1 MRRIFGLCCLG
12 CLLVGSW
19 SSSPS
24 DGRINQTLPPADLPQ
39 GIAVG
44 DVTTTSAVLWARAAS
59 LGTVNFEYSLNP
71 DFNPIIGLVPV
82 VVSDPMLPAKASISN
97 LQPATNYFYRA
108 TTLNNA
114 SVSGKFRTAPAL
126 GSYSNLRFG
135 ASGDQQGALAPF
147 PALANADQRRLDL
160 FIHLG
165 DSIYADIG
173 SPVLGTTAKTLAE
186 FRLKHTESYS
196 TRLNL
201 NSLADLRATTAW
213 LATTDDHEVANDHAG
228 GANPSSDPRF
238 LPSNASYIN
247 DTAYFEA
254 GYQAFV
260 EYNPLNEQF
269 YGATGDQ
276 RTANERKLYRYQ
288 RYGNTAAFF
297 VLDGRSFRDQKLT
310 APNNTQA
317 QIAAFLTAVF
327 SPTRTLLG
335 QAQLEQLETDLLAA
349 QQAKIT
355 WKFVVV
361 PEPIQNLGIAAA
373 NDRFEGYAAERTR
386 ILSFINQHAIENV
399 VFIAADIHG
408 TVVNNL
414 SYQTAANQPQ
424 IATNAWE
431 ISVGSVA
438 TSSPYGARVASA
450 ALATGIISQTTYNNY
465 LQLPNPQQDAMA
477 EGWLNTSLNL
487 FGYTPV
493 GLDDAPFAERTRLL
507 QGRYLAGHYF
517 GWTEF
522 GISLPSQTL
531 LVSTYGIDTYGTS
544 ELANNPNEVVSRV
557 PVIVQQFTV
566 EPVLSVTPTLMLT
579 HLPVVT
585 KN

>member
-1 MRRIFGLCCLG
+1 MRRLFGLCCLC
-12 CLLVGSW
+12 CLLAGSW
-19 SSSPS
+19 SSSS
-24 DGRINQTLPPADLPQ
+24 SVGRINQALPPADLPQ
-39 GIAVG
+39 GVAVG

-59 LGTVNFEYSLNP
+59 LGTVTFEYSLNP
-71 DFNPIIGLVPV
+71 NFNPIIEIIPV

-108 TTLNNA
+108 TTLSNA
-114 SVSGKFRTAPAL
+114 SFSGKFRTAPAI

-147 PALANADQRRLDL
+147 PALANADQRELDVFL
-160 FIHLG
+160 HLG

-228 GANPSSDPRF
+228 GAAPSSDPRF
-238 LPSNASYIN
+238 LPSNEPYIN

-260 EYNPLNEQF
+260 EYNPLNELF
-269 YGATGDQ
+269 YGATGDP

-297 VLDGRSFRDQKLT
+297 VLDGRSFRDQKLA
-310 APNNTQA
+310 APNNTPA

-327 SPTRTLLG
+327 SPTRTLLS
-335 QAQLEQLETDLLAA
+335 QAQLNQLESDLLAA
-349 QQAKIT
+349 HEANIT

-414 SYQTAANQPQ
+414 SYQTAAGQPQ
-424 IATNAWE
+424 IPTNAWE

-438 TSSPYGARVASA
+438 TTSPFGARVASG
-450 ALATGIISQTTYNNY
+450 ALATGIITPTTYNNY
-465 LQLPNPQQDAMA
+465 LQLPNDQQDTAA
-477 EGWLNTSLNL
+477 EGWLNTGLNV

-493 GLDDAPFAERTRLL
+493 GLQDAPFAERANLL
-507 QGRYLAGHYF
+507 QGRYFAGHYF

-522 GISLPSQTL
+522 EISQPSQTL
-531 LVSTYGIDTYGTS
+531 RVSTYGIDTYGTS
-544 ELANNPNEVVSRV
+544 DLANNPGEVVGRV
-557 PVIVQQFTV
+557 PVIVQQFEV
-566 EPVLSVTPTLMLT
+566 APVVSITPTLVLNY
-579 HLPVVT
+579 LPVVT
-585 KN
+585 K